1 MNYTLKSVE
10 IPFVKKQTT
19 NCKMKS
25 NFHTLIAIH
34 VFKQIKTNSDCS
46 SPFKE
51 EQGTDN
57 TKYVN

>member
-1 MNYTLKSVE
+1 M
-10 IPFVKKQTT
+10 P

-51 EQGTDN
+51 EQGADN
-57 TKYVN
+57 TKYVNKITFLYKILNLPKTN